1 MESAM
6 RATIC
11 VFTVAACLTSITA
24 TAWGQEPVPKK
35 VGECVAT
42 SVKDVSSRL
51 EGVPDSGS
59 AIEYANGVYQV
70 SYDTIAGITASRAG
84 DRIKLCLTALPSNC
98 PPGDDRGKTYRATN
112 LRTNKSWE
120 APDSE
125 HMCGGA

>member
-1 MESAM
+1 MRRTMCVLTAAAFLASA
-6 RATIC
+6 
-11 VFTVAACLTSITA
+11 TVPALAM
-24 TAWGQEPVPKK
+24 EPVPKK
-35 VGECVAT
+35 IGECVAT
-42 SVKDVSSRL
+42 SVKEVSSRL

-59 AIEYANGVYQV
+59 AIQYTNGIYQV
-70 SYDTIAGITASRAG
+70 SYDTIAEIVASRAG
-84 DRIKLCLTALPSNC
+84 DRIKLCLTALPSDC